1 MATLVEIGQAAPS
14 FTLSDLSGKAYTLEK
29 AGGKLILLVFW
40 SADCPWSQRADALI
54 ETWRREW
61 GEDVAVWMIASNKN
75 ENREALDR
83 AAAERELEVV
93 LMDTDQQVV
102 DLYGAVTTPH
112 CFVVD
117 REGILRYRGAID
129 DITFRKREAS
139 IFYLKEAVDA
149 LVAGEPVEQNDTLAF
164 GCTIV
169 RLDPTAS

>member
-1 MATLVEIGQAAPS
+1 
-14 FTLSDLSGKAYTLEK
+14 
-29 AGGKLILLVFW
+29 
-40 SADCPWSQRADALI
+40 
-54 ETWRREW
+54 
-61 GEDVAVWMIASNKN
+61 MIASNKN

-112 CFVVD
+112 CLVVD
-117 REGILRYRGAID
+117 REGIPRYRGAID
-129 DITFRKREAS
+129 DITFRQREAS